1 MQMYRG
7 LPIITNQI
15 PVEERKGIPHH
26 LINCVGLEEEPWRI
40 STFKRESLRLIKEIR
55 SRGKLP
61 ILVGGTHYYT
71 QAILFNDVLVDDC
84 PDDEGGQNISRNG
97 ERENGD
103 SVIPTSEENWPIL
116 NAPVDVM
123 LEKLKEVDPIMA
135 QRWHPK
141 ETRKIRR
148 SLEIYFQTGKPASE
162 IYAQQKLQKQAK
174 SGGDSVGGPPAHNG
188 LMRYQTLL
196 FWVHGEKE
204 RLYPRLD
211 GRVDS
216 MIEQGL
222 IAEARTMWDYLVEKE
237 SQGITVDITRGVWV
251 SIGFKELEPY
261 FSALHTAKLDENEL
275 ETIKKSCIEAIKTS
289 TRQYSVQQIKW
300 IRNKLWTG
308 LADAKMTHRLY
319 LLDTSNVDEW
329 KTCVTEPSER
339 IVHAFLNNNNN
350 EPCPDPKQLSE
361 LARQTLSEK
370 EEEHQKRLMTG
381 DDFNSMKCITCEV
394 CRKTMIGSEQWDI
407 HIHSYSHRRT
417 LKAAAKRTRNQQYL
431 RNRKLLE
438 DSLDAS
444 GDTAL

>member
-15 PVEERKGIPHH
+15 PVEERSDIPHH
-26 LINCVGLEEEPWRI
+26 LINCVGLQEEPWRV
-40 STFKRESLRLIKEIR
+40 STFKRESLRLIEEIR

-71 QAILFNDVLVDDC
+71 QAILFNDVLVDNG
-84 PDDEGGQNISRNG
+84 PDEDGPNTSK
-97 ERENGD
+97 NGD
-103 SVIPTSEENWPIL
+103 SVLPPSENWPIL

-123 LEKLKEVDPIMA
+123 LEKLREVDPVMA
-135 QRWHPK
+135 QRWHPR

-162 IYAQQKLQKQAK
+162 IYAQQKLQKQAM
-174 SGGDSVGGPPAHNG
+174 SDGESVVGPPPAHSG

-196 FWVHGEKE
+196 FWVHGERE
-204 RLYPRLD
+204 RLYSRLD
-211 GRVDS
+211 GRVNS

-237 SQGITVDITRGVWV
+237 SQGITVDMTRGVWI

-261 FSALHTAKLDENEL
+261 FSALRAAKLGETEL
-275 ETIKKSCIEAIKTS
+275 EAIKKSCIEAIKTS
-289 TRQYSVQQIKW
+289 TRQYSLQQIKW
-300 IRNKLWTG
+300 IRNKLWTA

-319 LLDTSNVDEW
+319 LLDTSDVDEW

-339 IVHAFLNNNNN
+339 IVRAFLND
-350 EPCPDPKQLSE
+350 EQCPDPKLLSE
-361 LARQTLSEK
+361 LARQTLSRKEK
-370 EEEHQKRLMTG
+370 EHQKRITTE
-381 DDFNSMKCITCEV
+381 DDTNSMKCITCET
-394 CRKTMIGSEQWDI
+394 CRKTMVGPEQWDI
-407 HIHSYSHRRT
+407 HIHSHSHKKT
-417 LKAAAKRTRNQQYL
+417 LKAAVKRVKNQEYL

-438 DSLDAS
+438 DSLLDTS
-444 GDTAL
+444 EVTAL